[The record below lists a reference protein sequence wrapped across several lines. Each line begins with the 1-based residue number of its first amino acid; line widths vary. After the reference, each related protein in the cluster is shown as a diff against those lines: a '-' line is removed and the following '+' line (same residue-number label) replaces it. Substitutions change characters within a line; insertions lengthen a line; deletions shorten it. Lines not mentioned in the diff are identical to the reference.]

1 MARRLKGCDIADSVA
16 SVTGRRILTA
26 VGLVAML
33 VALAVPVLAVK
44 PTSPPG
50 QANRPDKPDMAAISI
65 SGAIQ
70 QSTDAHGRP
79 VFTVHD
85 GGITYI
91 LEGGPSWFYADEHP
105 LSQYVGQ
112 VVTVAGK
119 TAEGSGE
126 IDLDTVDGTPLREP
140 GRPPWAGGWRV
151 VGEQHP
157 GWSHGK
163 ADRHE
168 ADRHE
173 ADRHEADCW
182 PPGHCKRGAHN
193 EPH

>member
-1 MARRLKGCDIADSVA
+1 MARRQKQCDIGESVA
-16 SVTGRRILTA
+16 TLTVNRRRILTA
-26 VGLVAML
+26 VVLVAIL

-50 QANRPDKPDMAAISI
+50 QADRADKPDKPDKAAISI

-70 QSTDAHGRP
+70 QSTDANGRA
-79 VFTVHD
+79 VFTLQHA
-85 GGITYI
+85 GTTYT
-91 LEGGPSWFYADEHP
+91 LESGPSWFYADEHP

-112 VVTVAGK
+112 VVTVAGE
-119 TAEGSGE
+119 TAAGSGE
-126 IDLDTVDGTPLREP
+126 IDVETVDGTALREP

-151 VGEQHP
+151 VGERHP
-157 GWSHGK
+157 GWSHAK
-163 ADRHE
+163 

-193 EPH
+193 QD